1 MQAASHGAR
10 RIRHV
15 PPGIGPARSIH
26 ISASAKATPVKSP
39 SVGAAKRIV
48 SQTRTFLSRFVSHL
62 TAPGLSAQAPVSVPQ
77 ALRGSA
83 PGRMSSIQER
93 LSFTA
98 RHALSRPAQPLFFP
112 RGPAAPFR
120 SIAQVGLG
128 TARNFSTGR
137 SVFQNLV
144 ENVPIA
150 GRAFYEADWAVHMQ
164 AERDAMKKT
173 LKVKDGKSERKEML
187 KARNVST
194 SISVQYSLPEST
206 PEMDQYFA
214 APAAP
219 LVTTLLLIPLAP
231 TPTNRVP
238 LPPDV
243 SDHQSLLPLPTLV
256 SIHNSHEMHSL
267 RVSALF
273 SRLDAANVWEKG
285 VVCSAYAERASMQ
298 GICTILKVEFVG
310 WTVAEVRSVIGESGT
325 GWCALEE
332 IKPQQEQ
339 DDSFSDTSSILSGIS
354 DDESISSPFLVEP
367 AQSLVLP
374 TLDFSSSFIAAS
386 PPTLSRTSSS
396 IFSDEES
403 DPWAESSS
411 DEGWGDNNYLGFSSD
426 FTSRLNTHDQW
437 RASDVFV

>member
-1 MQAASHGAR
+1 
-10 RIRHV
+10 
-15 PPGIGPARSIH
+15 
-26 ISASAKATPVKSP
+26 
-39 SVGAAKRIV
+39 
-48 SQTRTFLSRFVSHL
+48 
-62 TAPGLSAQAPVSVPQ
+62 
-77 ALRGSA
+77 
-83 PGRMSSIQER
+83 
-93 LSFTA
+93 
-98 RHALSRPAQPLFFP
+98 
-112 RGPAAPFR
+112 
-120 SIAQVGLG
+120 
-128 TARNFSTGR
+128 
-137 SVFQNLV
+137 V

-150 GRAFYEADWAVHMQ
+150 ARAFYEADWAVHMQ
-164 AERDAMKKT
+164 AERDAMKRN
-173 LKVKDGKSERKEML
+173 LKVKDRKSDRKEML
-187 KARNVST
+187 KAKNVST
-194 SISVQYSLPEST
+194 SISAQYSLPELT

-214 APAAP
+214 APAAQA

-238 LPPDV
+238 LPPDT

-273 SRLDAANVWEKG
+273 SRLDAADVWEKG
-285 VVCSAYAERASMQ
+285 VVCSAYAERASLQ

-332 IKPQQEQ
+332 LKPQQDQ
-339 DDSFSDTSSILSGIS
+339 DDYFSDTSSLLSGIS
-354 DDESISSPFLVEP
+354 DDESISSPFLLEP

-374 TLDFSSSFIAAS
+374 TLDFSSSSIAAP

-411 DEGWGDNNYLGFSSD
+411 DEGWGDNNFLGFSSD
-426 FTSRLNTHDQW
+426 FTSKLNTHDQW
-437 RASDVFV
+437 RASDVSV